1 MLAQLDLWSIWCL
14 LLVIGFGSCIGSF
27 ANVVIYRLPR
37 NIPLGRPRWSFC
49 PNCETSI
56 SWYDNIPVFSY
67 FRLRGH
73 CRRCGWAI
81 PPRYVIIEISML
93 LVFLLLFDVFFV
105 ASALDGISAES
116 WASVSYR
123 FASDWQMYAAHVLL
137 FGCLLA
143 MSVID
148 MEHYWLDIR
157 FTHFAALCGFVLHGT
172 WTPARSPD
180 WPRPGMALGM
190 AAILATIAAIIT
202 HLVVAHLWKKRARA
216 EQDAEP
222 EPEATAVSD
231 EAGEPQAVRIYLGR
245 KSLRPS
251 AWLAAL
257 VLLATLVPLVWAIAQ
272 HSPEV
277 GLSSAAG
284 VRVDDKDSHRQPD
297 AAFAKRAAP
306 GLLFVF
312 CALIAGSVIKR
323 DSDDEIEE
331 SLEAERHN
339 ARKVVLKEFAV
350 LLPSI
355 VIFAAGLLL
364 AWEGGPLED
373 AFSGLWNWTV
383 GRQTRPILGLGT
395 AAAGFIIGGAVGWC
409 VRIFFTLVLGKEA
422 YGVGDIHIMAAAGAV
437 AGWEVVVVGFFLS
450 SLLAL
455 VGKLLTLPFKRG
467 HALPMG
473 PWLTLAMFLVV
484 LWRGTMMER
493 VIDRFGFAWSF
504 FFSA

>member
-1 MLAQLDLWSIWCL
+1 MLGQLDLWSIWCL
-14 LLVIGFGSCIGSF
+14 LLVVGFGACIGSF
-27 ANVVIYRLPR
+27 ANMVIYRLPR

-49 PNCETSI
+49 PNCETSLL
-56 SWYDNIPVFSY
+56 WYDNIPVISY

-81 PPRYVIIEISML
+81 PPRYIIIEITML
-93 LVFLLLFDVFFV
+93 LVFLILFDTFFV
-105 ASALDGISAES
+105 ASALDGIIAES
-116 WASVSYR
+116 WTSVSYR
-123 FASDWQMYAAHVLL
+123 FASDWQIYAAHVLL

-157 FTHFAALCGFVLHGT
+157 FTHFAALCGFAVHSM
-172 WTPARSPD
+172 WTPARSHD
-180 WPRPGMALGM
+180 WPRPGMALGI
-190 AAILATIAAIIT
+190 AAILATCAAIIT
-202 HLVVAHLWKKRARA
+202 HLVAAHMWKKRARA
-216 EQDAEP
+216 EQASETEP
-222 EPEATAVSD
+222 EPPAPSD
-231 EAGEPQAVRIYLGR
+231 EAGEPQAVRIYLGP
-245 KSLRPS
+245 KSLRLS
-251 AWLAAL
+251 AWVAGL

-272 HSPEV
+272 HSPTS
-277 GLSSAAG
+277 LSSAAG
-284 VRVDDKDSHRQPD
+284 VTVDDKYSHRQPD
-297 AAFAKRAAP
+297 ATFAKRAAP

-355 VIFAAGLLL
+355 IIFAAGLVL
-364 AWEGGPLED
+364 AQQGGALEE
-373 AFSGLWNWTV
+373 ALRGMWNWTV

-395 AAAGFIIGGAVGWC
+395 AATGFIIGGAIGWS

-437 AGWEVVVVGFFLS
+437 VGWEVVVVGFFLS

-484 LWRGTMMER
+484 LWRGTIMER

-504 FFSA
+504 FFSG